1 MNMSVNMSSVGDLR
15 SDDMK
20 KWPPQPE
27 LSQVTHFEAD
37 SSSKASS
44 YLHSLSSMILILRK
58 TKWQVVS
65 QRQRVD
71 NGVRQIPKIRRS
83 VANT

>member
-1 MNMSVNMSSVGDLR
+1 MSMNMSSVGDLR
-15 SDDMK
+15 SDDKK

-27 LSQVTHFEAD
+27 LSQVTHFQTD

-44 YLHSLSSMILILRK
+44 YLHLSSMILILRK

>member
-27 LSQVTHFEAD
+27 LSQVTHFQTE
-37 SSSKASS
+37 SFSKASS
-44 YLHSLSSMILILRK
+44 YLHLSSMILILRK